1 MRHKDSSKCES
12 LIQEAHH
19 YHQQGEIE
27 KAEALCRKVQR
38 IQPLN
43 FNALQILGAIALK
56 RHNYRQAI
64 KFLTAAYDIHPDIP
78 GLNVNLGVAYKHN
91 HQFQQAKVCFER
103 AIDLDKNFGQAYY
116 YLAIM
121 QVDENDLLAG
131 YALLRESERCQPEHA
146 HTLELLARILHQ
158 LGRFDEAVNYYLRV
172 MQSGV
177 RSAELYFALGLAHQS
192 NKAYQDAVN
201 AYTTA
206 IELSPERIDVQAKL
220 ADVLESINRVDEARV
235 HAEAILAIE
244 PTQPIANLV
253 ISRIQRRTGNL
264 SVARDQ
270 LQSLPLHTPPTDSD
284 AAILTELGM
293 IRDRLGEYESAY
305 SAFTQAND
313 IMASLPEAQ
322 IGDPKQA
329 LRLVE
334 SCGNW
339 LDSSSNIPTQIS
351 DNLPSP
357 VFLVGF
363 PRSGTTLTEQILASH
378 ANVATSDELPVLHNM
393 AITLG
398 TILGG
403 VHEYPACLDSL
414 TAEDIYQ
421 LRKLYWAQ
429 VIAVEGEHIKEKL
442 YIDKNPLNIIHLGF
456 IARIF
461 PEAKIIVVLR
471 DPRDVCL
478 SCFMQLFYLN
488 ESMMQFLSMKKTV
501 DYYAATM
508 NLWLAYREKL
518 SLLWMELRYE
528 DIVADS
534 AAATRTLN
542 GFLGLDASGTQ
553 EAFYKQAAQRAI
565 STPSYHDVSTP
576 VYSRAK
582 GRWRH
587 YADQMEP
594 VLNALAPYVEIFG
607 YDKST

>member
-1 MRHKDSSKCES
+1 MKHKDSSKCES

-27 KAEALCRKVQR
+27 KAEAVCRKVQR

-56 RHNYRQAI
+56 RHNYQQAI
-64 KFLTAAYDIHPDIP
+64 KFLAAAYDIHRDIP
-78 GLNVNLGVAYKHN
+78 GLNVNLGIAYKHD
-91 HQFQQAKVCFER
+91 HQFEQAKICFER
-103 AIDLDKNFGQAYY
+103 AVSLDKNFGSAYY

-121 QVDENDLLAG
+121 QIDEKSLLSG
-131 YALLRESERCQPEHA
+131 YALLRESERCQPGHVP
-146 HTLELLARILHQ
+146 TLELLARILQQ
-158 LGRFDEAVNYYLRV
+158 LGRFDEAVNYYLRILK
-172 MQSGV
+172 SGV
-177 RSAELYFALGLAHQS
+177 RSAELYFALGLAYQS
-192 NKAYQDAVN
+192 NKSYQDAVN
-201 AYTTA
+201 AYSMA
-206 IELSPERIDVQAKL
+206 IDLNPERIDIQAKL
-220 ADVLESINRVDEARV
+220 ADVLESVNRVEEARA
-235 HAEAILAIE
+235 HAESILAIE

-253 ISRIQRRTGNL
+253 ISRIERHAGNL

-270 LQSLPLHTPPTDSD
+270 LQLLPLHTPPTDSD

-305 SAFTQAND
+305 DAFTQANN

-322 IGDPKQA
+322 IGDPMQA
-329 LRLVE
+329 LRLVA
-334 SCGNW
+334 SCRNW
-339 LDSSSNIPTQIS
+339 LDSYSDIQPLIT

-363 PRSGTTLTEQILASH
+363 PRSGTTLTEQILAAH
-378 ANVATSDELPVLHNM
+378 VNVATSDELPALHNM

-398 TILGG
+398 EKLGG
-403 VHEYPACLDSL
+403 MQEYPACLDSL
-414 TAEDIYQ
+414 TTEDIHQ
-421 LRKLYWAQ
+421 LRELYWTQ
-429 VIAVEGEHIKEKL
+429 VIAVHGESIIEKL
-442 YIDKNPLNIIHLGF
+442 FIDKNPLNIIHLGF
-456 IARIF
+456 ISRIF
-461 PEAKIIVVLR
+461 PESKVIVVLR

-478 SCFMQLFYLN
+478 SCFMQLFHLN

-518 SLLWMELRYE
+518 SLPWMELRYE
-528 DIVADS
+528 DIVVDS
-534 AAATRTLN
+534 AEATRTLKD
-542 GFLGLDASGTQ
+542 FLGLVESGTQ
-553 EAFYKQAAQRAI
+553 EAFYKQAAQRPI

-594 VLNALAPYVEIFG
+594 VLSTLAPYVEIFG
-607 YDKST
+607 YDK